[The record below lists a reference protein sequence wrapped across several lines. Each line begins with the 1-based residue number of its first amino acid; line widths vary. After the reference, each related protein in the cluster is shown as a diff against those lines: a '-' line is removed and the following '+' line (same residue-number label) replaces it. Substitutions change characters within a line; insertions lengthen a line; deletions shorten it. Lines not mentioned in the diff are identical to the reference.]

1 MVKRIL
7 SCIIIALVSFSAM
20 AEHHDE
26 EHADLYAAIHAFDH
40 AYATNDT
47 DTYFDYYADSATV
60 FYSGARQELADYAE
74 SWPKFMEAGG
84 GVEKNEMSDLKVQV
98 LPGGNVAVS
107 TAFIDNVTRSPD
119 GSSTRQISSTRA
131 DPLAS
136 RCVNTRSGWSRRMQ
150 GRRGGTTT
158 TPRP

>member
-119 GSSTRQISSTRA
+119 GSKTAIRAFETDVWQKIDGKWKVISLHYTELPA
-131 DPLAS
+131 EE
-136 RCVNTRSGWSRRMQ
+136 
-150 GRRGGTTT
+150 
-158 TPRP
+158 